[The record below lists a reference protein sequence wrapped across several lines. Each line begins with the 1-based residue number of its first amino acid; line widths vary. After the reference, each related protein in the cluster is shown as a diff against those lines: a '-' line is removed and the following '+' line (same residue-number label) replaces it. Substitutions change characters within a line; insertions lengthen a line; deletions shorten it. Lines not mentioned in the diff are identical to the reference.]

1 MSTEPVVHT
10 VTIWSKAF
18 WQGAGERA
26 IKTFAQAFIAVFGVG
41 TTVEVTGSTLN
52 TDTWVLAL
60 MSGAAAAVLSVIMSV
75 ASPGFTA
82 GGTALAAGAVPYAPI
97 PETAVVPDGT
107 GVHRADVE
115 YEETAVDADGY
126 LVVDDGPAPTGST
139 SV

>member
-1 MSTEPVVHT
+1 MSTEPIVHT

-52 TDTWVLAL
+52 TDTWLLAL
-60 MSGAAAAVLSVIMSV
+60 VSGAAAAVLSVIMSV

-82 GGTALAAGAVPYAPI
+82 GETALAAGAVPHAPL
-97 PETAVVPDGT
+97 PEAAVIPDGT

-115 YEETAVDADGY
+115 YEEPAVDADGY
-126 LVVDDGPAPTGST
+126 LVVDDREG
-139 SV
+139 